1 MPTPEP
7 SGKAVSGAGASL
19 SRCPLC
25 GATGLQTEIKD
36 APDRLHAT
44 PGVSSVQ
51 RCSECGGGV
60 TLPRVGPDELAAF
73 YPSTYNPY
81 VPARGALAAVSALIQ
96 RLQARRAERSA
107 PLRALAD
114 RPPGRL
120 LDVGAGRGDLAAHF
134 VGRGWQVT
142 AVEPS
147 QQACEVLAAR
157 GIDARCGTLG
167 DVELD
172 PAAYDAATFNHALEH
187 VTDPLADLELVARA
201 LAPGGLVLI
210 SVPNF
215 GGWQRRRFGSRWFHL
230 DLPRHRVHFSEA
242 ALRAVLERAGFE
254 PLELSTS
261 TSGVGLAASIQYA
274 VAGRCLFPEGMKLRV
289 ASLAALALWP
299 LARVFDA
306 LGGGDVLHAVARR
319 P

>member
-1 MPTPEP
+1 M
-7 SGKAVSGAGASL
+7 
-19 SRCPLC
+19 C
-25 GATGLQTEIKD
+25 GATALQTVIRD

-60 TLPRVGPDELAAF
+60 TVPRLAPDELAGF

-81 VPARGALAAVSALIQ
+81 VPARGPLAAVSALIQ
-96 RLQARRAERSA
+96 KLQAARAEHSA
-107 PLRALAD
+107 PLRALAG

-134 VGRGWQVT
+134 AGRGWSVT

-167 DVELD
+167 DVELESD
-172 PAAYDAATFNHALEH
+172 TYDAATFNHALEH
-187 VTDPLADLELVARA
+187 VTDPLADLGRTAGA

-215 GGWQRRRFGSRWFHL
+215 GGWQRRRFGSCWFHL
-230 DLPRHRVHFSEA
+230 DLPRHRVHFSET

-261 TSGVGLAASIQYA
+261 TSGVGLAASVQYA
-274 VAGRCLFPEGMKLRV
+274 IFGGCLFPHGLKLRL

-306 LGGGDVLHAVARR
+306 FGGGDVLHAVARR
-319 P
+319 R